1 MGDAP
6 SLGASLCLRPQCFS
20 GSTFVTVW
28 QDVISFHKPL
38 YFYVPL
44 RTICIQISCWPGD
57 LLCSLAWA
65 WGWDPQYHTISCTSV
80 LARVSMG
87 QIGHLRYQSD
97 LSGWHGPSSHRIFQ
111 NACCSPAS
119 CVSVLSF
126 PRACLGPAS
135 PTSVHCPNFHV
146 AVSVSAHP
154 C

>member
-1 MGDAP
+1 MSNWVLWTMGDAP

-111 NACCSPAS
+111 SACCSLP
-119 CVSVLSF
+119 
-126 PRACLGPAS
+126 P
-135 PTSVHCPNFHV
+135 
-146 AVSVSAHP
+146 VSVSCPFPVHALVLPHP
-154 C
+154 HLSTAPISM